1 MRQWNRHHAVTAK
14 QFFSPNRTQFLQRFV
29 ALENLNRH
37 SRPIPIHLRLFTAL
51 FFSRI
56 IVFLFLLF
64 FSFCNFPASFAE
76 HIDFLYYPPQ
86 VDRQRFLF
94 FFFNVSPILHKIPPL
109 QPTPEPWSSS
119 ILALFCMLCRNTLA
133 ACHSQ
138 RPAYKIQKSFCRV
151 ALPPLLQWEEV

>member
-14 QFFSPNRTQFLQRFV
+14 QFFSPNRTQFLKRFV

-94 FFFNVSPILHKIPPL
+94 FFFKCISYSSQNSSPATNSWTLILFYF
-109 QPTPEPWSSS
+109 S
-119 ILALFCMLCRNTLA
+119 IVLHVVPKYFGCLSLTA
-133 ACHSQ
+133 ACLQ
-138 RPAYKIQKSFCRV
+138 NPKI
-151 ALPPLLQWEEV
+151 LL